1 MMIKGSIYQKDITV
15 LNMYAPNNRASQYMK
30 QKLIEL
36 KGEKEKSTIAVEDL
50 IISLSK
56 INSHTIELLEK
67 AARIISN

>member
-1 MMIKGSIYQKDITV
+1 MMIKGSIYQKDVTV

-36 KGEKEKSTIAVEDL
+36 KGEKEKSTITVEDL
-50 IISLSK
+50 ISLSK
-56 INSHTIELLEK
+56 INSNTIELLEK